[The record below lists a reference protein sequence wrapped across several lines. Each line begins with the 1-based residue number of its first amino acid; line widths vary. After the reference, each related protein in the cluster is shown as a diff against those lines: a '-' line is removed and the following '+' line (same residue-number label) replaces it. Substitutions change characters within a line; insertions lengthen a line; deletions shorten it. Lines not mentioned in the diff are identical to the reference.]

1 MSLVSR
7 LVLGFFALTL
17 FAMPAWA
24 ADKKDAAKDAS
35 KAPAAEA
42 PAVKKSDSGICHDKS
57 SPSYERTKNFT
68 PFKTMDECIKS
79 GGTVPKNAGAA
90 PTPAAVIKKSDSG
103 ICHDP
108 SSSSYE
114 KTTKFTSFAS
124 MDECVKSG
132 GKPPKR

>member
-1 MSLVSR
+1 MSVMKSLAFAVLVIGIGAAPVR
-7 LVLGFFALTL
+7 
-17 FAMPAWA
+17 A
-24 ADKKDAAKDAS
+24 ADKKEAA
-35 KAPAAEA
+35 KAPAADA

-68 PFKTMDECIKS
+68 PFKTMDECMKS
-79 GGTVPKNAGAA
+79 GGTAPKNAGAA
-90 PTPAAVIKKSDSG
+90 PAPAVVIKKSDNG

-132 GKPPKR
+132 GKPPKK

>member
-1 MSLVSR
+1 MMKIFTTLTVAI
-7 LVLGFFALTL
+7 LATGLATFPAL
-17 FAMPAWA
+17 A
-24 ADKKDAAKDAS
+24 ADKKDAAK
-35 KAPAAEA
+35 APASET

-132 GKPPKR
+132 GKPPKK

>member
-1 MSLVSR
+1 MSVMKSLVFAV
-7 LVLGFFALTL
+7 LVTVIG
-17 FAMPAWA
+17 A
-24 ADKKDAAKDAS
+24 APVSASDKKDAT
-35 KAPAAEA
+35 KAPAADA

-79 GGTVPKNAGAA
+79 GGTAPKNAGAA
-90 PTPAAVIKKSDSG
+90 SAPAVVIKKSDNG

-114 KTTKFTSFAS
+114 KTTKFTSFAT

-132 GKPPKR
+132 GKPPKK

>member
-1 MSLVSR
+1 MSVMKSLVFAV
-7 LVLGFFALTL
+7 LVTVIG
-17 FAMPAWA
+17 A
-24 ADKKDAAKDAS
+24 APVSASDKKDAT
-35 KAPAAEA
+35 KAPAADA

-68 PFKTMDECIKS
+68 SFKTMDECIKS
-79 GGTVPKNAGAA
+79 GGTAPKNAGTA
-90 PTPAAVIKKSDSG
+90 PTPAAVIKKSESG

-132 GKPPKR
+132 GKPPKK

>member
-1 MSLVSR
+1 MSVMKSLVFTV
-7 LVLGFFALTL
+7 LVTVIG
-17 FAMPAWA
+17 A
-24 ADKKDAAKDAS
+24 APVSASDKKDAT
-35 KAPAAEA
+35 KAPAADA
-42 PAVKKSDSGICHDKS
+42 PAVKKSDSAICHDKS

-79 GGTVPKNAGAA
+79 GGTAPKNAGTA
-90 PTPAAVIKKSDSG
+90 PTPAAVIKKSESG

-132 GKPPKR
+132 GKPPKK

>member
-1 MSLVSR
+1 MSVMKSLVFAV
-7 LVLGFFALTL
+7 LVTVIG
-17 FAMPAWA
+17 A
-24 ADKKDAAKDAS
+24 APVSASDKKDAT
-35 KAPAAEA
+35 KAPAADA
-42 PAVKKSDSGICHDKS
+42 PAVKKSDSAICHDKS

-79 GGTVPKNAGAA
+79 GGTAPKNAGTA
-90 PTPAAVIKKSDSG
+90 PTPAAVIKKSESG

-114 KTTKFTSFAS
+114 KTTKFTSFAT

-132 GKPPKR
+132 GKPPKK